1 MAEDH
6 ATREQEAPRLSKI
19 LRWLR
24 FIITL
29 ICIIVSVGLFVQN
42 EQQRSPIPPL
52 VLMIF
57 AFLFNFLWVAA
68 RILCIKRKNSLTQTP
83 QAVIS
88 SIPAGDLENSVVPT
102 LPYNH
107 VPFVESSSID
117 LPDYFTAVQNT
128 DEGSTSENAN
138 VCTEGVPEIR
148 PPSYEQALEMA
159 ILSNTSEAEY
169 A

>member
-1 MAEDH
+1 MAEGH
-6 ATREQEAPRLSKI
+6 ATGEQEAPRLTKNLKWSG
-19 LRWLR
+19 

-29 ICIIVSVGLFVQN
+29 ICIIVGVGLFVVFIFSVQD
-42 EQQRSPIPPL
+42 EQQRSPIPPMVLL
-52 VLMIF
+52 VLAI
-57 AFLFNFLWVAA
+57 LFNFLWIAA
-68 RILCIKRKNSLTQTP
+68 KILRIKRKNSSTHIAP
-83 QAVIS
+83 E
-88 SIPAGDLENSVVPT
+88 DLENYPAPS

-107 VPFVESSSID
+107 VPFVESSPID

>member
-1 MAEDH
+1 MAEGR
-6 ATREQEAPRLSKI
+6 ATGEQEAPRLTKNFK
-19 LRWLR
+19 WPG
-24 FIITL
+24 FIFTF
-29 ICIIVSVGLFVQN
+29 ICIIVGVGFFVAFIFLVQD
-42 EQQRSPIPPL
+42 EQQRSPIPPV
-52 VLMIF
+52 VLLF
-57 AFLFNFLWVAA
+57 LAVLFNFLWIAA
-68 RILCIKRKNSLTQTP
+68 KIMPLTRKNSSTHIAP
-83 QAVIS
+83 E
-88 SIPAGDLENSVVPT
+88 DLENSPAPS